1 MKTRMAFEVARNA
14 LIEYCEASTE
24 YSCEVKEE
32 SYPIKVVF
40 ESMEQRSI
48 FDENGNDDTGT
59 LTIEVGLET
68 KVRSTL
74 KFQMDSSLLKK
85 FIKSAEKIA
94 FIYYHA
100 FREEAG
106 DLTEGNDEI

>member
-1 MKTRMAFEVARNA
+1 MKTRTAFEAARNA
-14 LIEYCEASTE
+14 LIEYCEESTE
-24 YSCEVKEE
+24 YRCEVKEE
-32 SYPIKVVF
+32 TYPMKVVF
-40 ESMEQRSI
+40 ESMAQRSI
-48 FDENGNDDTGT
+48 FDEDSNEEPGT

-74 KFQMDSSLLKK
+74 KFQIDSTLLKK

-106 DLTEGNDEI
+106 SLQVENDER